1 MKRASTRMLLL
12 SGLLV
17 LLSGRKAQ
25 ADTLKITSTPAGASV
40 EIDGLKVGTTPYETK
55 FPGGYFHKPTLGFG
69 SHLEHSMRLRVSKEG
84 FTSKE
89 IEMTEGPV
97 SFIGITPLATEYRGE
112 CWLLKTN
119 HFDIA
124 LEPSSKAFTGTV
136 ATSAAANS
144 RAEKR
149 PELPV
154 EEVVQQS
161 KPSVVLLRR
170 PDGHGS
176 GFFITE
182 TGVIATNAHV
192 AEGRQTLVAE
202 LSSGEKL
209 DAEVV
214 YIDPEKDIAL
224 VKVDGSG
231 FPHLPLAN
239 LATVQQGQTVVAL
252 GNPGLSLPFSAT
264 KGIVSAVG
272 QSEGN
277 GKGTWIQT
285 DAAIN
290 PGNSG
295 GPLLNSHAEVV
306 GINTQ
311 KVVKEGFQGI
321 GFALSSSDLID
332 VLHRF
337 YPAVTAPNSPPNQSS
352 DAFGTV
358 TVSSDPDGAD
368 VYLDGQF
375 VGNTPETLKLPAG
388 PHTVSLKSHERDN
401 WERSIEILKDSQ
413 LNLKGELNPMK

>member
-1 MKRASTRMLLL
+1 MRRLSAHIFLFSGSILLL
-12 SGLLV
+12 L
-17 LLSGRKAQ
+17 AQ
-25 ADTLKITSTPAGASV
+25 TALADTLRITSTPPGATV

-55 FPGGYFHKPTLGFG
+55 LPGGYFHRTAFGIG
-69 SHLEHSMRLRVSKEG
+69 SHLEHSMRLRVIKEG

-97 SFIGITPLATEYRGE
+97 SFIGFTPLATEYRGS

-124 LEPSSKAFTGTV
+124 LEPASKSFTGTV
-136 ATSAAANS
+136 VTAGAGNS
-144 RAEKR
+144 KAEMR

-154 EEVVQQS
+154 EDVVQQS

-182 TGVIATNAHV
+182 TGVIVTNAHV
-192 AEGRQTLVAE
+192 AEGQQTLIAE
-202 LSSGEKL
+202 MSTGEKL
-209 DAEVV
+209 VAEVV
-214 YIDPEKDIAL
+214 YVDPEKDVAL
-224 VKVDGSG
+224 VKVGGIG

-252 GNPGLSLPFSAT
+252 GNPGLGLPFSAT
-264 KGIVSAVG
+264 RGIVSAVG
-272 QSEGN
+272 QSDGN

-311 KVVKEGFQGI
+311 KVLEKGFQGI
-321 GFALSSSDLID
+321 GFALSSNDLIE

-337 YPAVTAPNSPPNQSS
+337 YPIVTAPNSSPSQSI
-352 DAFGTV
+352 DGFGTV

-368 VYLDGQF
+368 VYLDGKF
-375 VGNTPETLKLPAG
+375 VGNAPETLKLPAG
-388 PHTVSLKSHERDN
+388 PHTVSLKYADRNN
-401 WERSIEILKDSQ
+401 WERSLEILRDSQ
-413 LNLKGELNPMK
+413 LNLKGELNSVK

>member
-1 MKRASTRMLLL
+1 
-12 SGLLV
+12 
-17 LLSGRKAQ
+17 
-25 ADTLKITSTPAGASV
+25 
-40 EIDGLKVGTTPYETK
+40 
-55 FPGGYFHKPTLGFG
+55 
-69 SHLEHSMRLRVSKEG
+69 MRLRVSKEG

-97 SFIGITPLATEYRGE
+97 SFIGITPLATEYRGN

-136 ATSAAANS
+136 VTTAASKSNG
-144 RAEKR
+144 EMR

-154 EEVVQQS
+154 EDIVQRS

-182 TGVIATNAHV
+182 TGVIVTNAHV
-192 AEGRQTLVAE
+192 AEGQQTLVAE

-214 YIDPEKDIAL
+214 YVDTEKDIAL

-321 GFALSSSDLID
+321 GFALSSNDLIE

-337 YPAVTAPNSPPNQSS
+337 YPAVSAPGSPPNQSS

-358 TVSSDPDGAD
+358 IVSSDPDGAD
-368 VYLDGQF
+368 VYLDGCCPTLAFSQGWGLDSKLAIYLDAMNLQGCADSLPHLPERYESERIVLALCALF
-375 VGNTPETLKLPAG
+375 SLNALHLTPPFSRKKFATRILSANRRITKNSRIFTAS
-388 PHTVSLKSHERDN
+388 T
-401 WERSIEILKDSQ
+401 SINSVILRIIRWST
-413 LNLKGELNPMK
+413 

>member
-1 MKRASTRMLLL
+1 MRRLSAHIFLFSGSILLL
-12 SGLLV
+12 L
-17 LLSGRKAQ
+17 AQ
-25 ADTLKITSTPAGASV
+25 TALADTLRITSTPPGATV

-55 FPGGYFHKPTLGFG
+55 LPGGYFHRTAFGIG
-69 SHLEHSMRLRVSKEG
+69 SHLEHSMRLRVIKEG

-97 SFIGITPLATEYRGE
+97 SFIGFTPLATEYRGS

-124 LEPSSKAFTGTV
+124 LEPASKSFTGTV
-136 ATSAAANS
+136 VTAGADNS
-144 RAEKR
+144 KAEMR

-154 EEVVQQS
+154 EDVVQQS

-182 TGVIATNAHV
+182 TGVIVTNAHV
-192 AEGRQTLVAE
+192 AEGQQTLIAE
-202 LSSGEKL
+202 MSTGEKL
-209 DAEVV
+209 VAEVV
-214 YIDPEKDIAL
+214 YVDPEKDVAL
-224 VKVDGSG
+224 LKVGGSG

-252 GNPGLSLPFSAT
+252 GNPGLGLPFSAT
-264 KGIVSAVG
+264 RGIVSAVG
-272 QSEGN
+272 QSDGN

-311 KVVKEGFQGI
+311 KVLEKGFQGI
-321 GFALSSSDLID
+321 GFALSSNDLIE

-337 YPAVTAPNSPPNQSS
+337 YPIVTAPNSSPSQSS
-352 DAFGTV
+352 DGFGTV

-368 VYLDGQF
+368 VYLDGKF
-375 VGNTPETLKLPAG
+375 VGNAPETLKLPAG
-388 PHTVSLKSHERDN
+388 PHTVSLKYADRNN
-401 WERSIEILKDSQ
+401 WERSIEILRDSQ
-413 LNLKGELNPMK
+413 LNLKGELNPVK